1 MYLLIINIIYI
12 YYIYF
17 WKYTNTLQKDKRQ
30 ETSLTYYISYIY
42 IAFLKNCVSL
52 FCRVVFSSYL
62 CIEKV
67 SRNVSKNTK
76 VTSNKPKNSQKSS
89 KILFK
94 IQHKPSKMNQKPTFF
109 HSKTPKM
116 MHPFFELGESW
127 RKTPP
132 LSVSKTR
139 TYLAKNGAKV
149 FQNSLLWVEKAP
161 NFRSERF

>member
-1 MYLLIINIIYI
+1 MKIYQHI
-12 YYIYF
+12 A
-17 WKYTNTLQKDKRQ
+17 KRQ
-30 ETSLTYYISYIY
+30 ETRDIFNLLYILYIY
-42 IAFLKNCVSL
+42 IANLKNCVSL

-116 MHPFFELGESW
+116 RLPFFELGESW
-127 RKTPP
+127 RKTPT
-132 LSVSKTR
+132 SVYQKHALTSQKMVQKCFKIHFFESKKHPIF
-139 TYLAKNGAKV
+139 APSV
-149 FQNSLLWVEKAP
+149 FNKYVKYG
-161 NFRSERF
+161 